1 MLPKRLHDDND
12 NESIVVLKKLCS
24 YKNKENM
31 GKCQSSE
38 RCQKSVGNVRNI
50 GVHNRKVSEMSECEI
65 GMEIWGRV

>member
-1 MLPKRLHDDND
+1 MAP
-12 NESIVVLKKLCS
+12 KKLCS

-31 GKCQSSE
+31 GKRQSSE
-38 RCQKSVGNVRNI
+38 RCQKSVGNIRNI